1 MGTLNNGPFGHLN
14 GRVGNLVSYTLK
26 GKNVVRAAGKSA
38 KPPTLAK
45 LANYQRMSVTNTF
58 LKPLLAFLNLG
69 FAKAVED
76 TDRNPYNEAVSFN
89 KKSALQ
95 GVYPNISM
103 DYSKAM
109 VSKGDLPPALSPA
122 INILSNGIEFTWEM
136 PGSIA
141 PQCLNNR
148 AMLVVYFPEG
158 VDVTGIPKAVLD
170 LSGARRHE
178 CRDFIAL
185 TAKQLAKP
193 FQAYIAFIADDRLNV
208 SDSVLVGEVPDFIHR
223 EFCER

>member
-38 KPPTLAK
+38 KPPTKTMLT
-45 LANYQRMSVTNTF
+45 NYQRMKVVNAF
-58 LKPLLAFLNLG
+58 LKPMLAFLNIG

-76 TDRNPYNEAVSFN
+76 TDRNPYNEAVSYN
-89 KKSALQ
+89 KKYALQ
-95 GVYPNISM
+95 GVYPNIVI
-103 DYSKAM
+103 DFSKAL
-109 VSKGDLPPALSPA
+109 VSKGDLPPAVSPV
-122 INILSNGIEFTWEM
+122 INILPDGIEFTWEM
-136 PGSIA
+136 QSNIA

-148 AMLVVYFPEG
+148 AMLLIYFPEG
-158 VDVTGIPKAVLD
+158 VDITGIPKAAME

-185 TAKQLAKP
+185 STKELAKP
-193 FQAYIAFIADDRLNV
+193 FEAYIAFIADDRLQV
-208 SDSVLVGEVPDFIHR
+208 SDSRWLD
-223 EFCER
+223 

>member
-1 MGTLNNGPFGHLN
+1 MGTLDNGPFGHLN

-26 GKNVVRAAGKSA
+26 GKNVVRVAGKSA

-45 LANYQRMSVTNTF
+45 LANYQRMKVVNAF
-58 LKPLLAFLNLG
+58 LKPMLAFLNLG

-89 KKSALQ
+89 KKYALQ

-103 DYSKAM
+103 DYSKAL
-109 VSKGDLPPALSPA
+109 VSKGDLPPAVSPA
-122 INILSNGIEFTWEM
+122 VNILSNGIEFTWEM
-136 PGSIA
+136 QSNIA
-141 PQCLNNR
+141 QQCLNNR
-148 AMLVVYFPEG
+148 VMLVIYFPEG
-158 VDVTGIPKAVLD
+158 VDATGIPKAAME
-170 LSGARRHE
+170 LSGTRRHE

-185 TAKQLAKP
+185 SAKELAKP

-208 SDSVLVGEVPDFIHR
+208 SDSVWVGA
-223 EFCER
+223 

>member
-1 MGTLNNGPFGHLN
+1 MGTLNNGPFGHIN

-26 GKNVVRAAGKSA
+26 GKNVIRTAGKNA

-45 LANYQRMSVTNTF
+45 LANYQRMKVTNAF
-58 LKPLLAFLNLG
+58 LKPTLALLNLG

-76 TDRNPYNEAVSFN
+76 TDRSAYNEAVSYH
-89 KKSALQ
+89 KKHALQ

-109 VSKGDLPPALSPA
+109 LSKGNLPPAVSPA
-122 INILSNGIEFTWEM
+122 LNILSNGIEFTWEM
-136 PGSIA
+136 PGNIA

-148 AMLVVYFPEG
+148 AMLLVFFPEG
-158 VDVTGIPKAVLD
+158 VNATRIPRAAIE

-178 CRDFIAL
+178 CRDFMAL
-185 TAKQLAKP
+185 TAAELGKP
-193 FQAYIAFIADDRLNV
+193 FEAYIAFIADDRLNV
-208 SDSVLVGEVPDFIHR
+208 SDSVWVGA
-223 EFCER
+223 

>member
-1 MGTLNNGPFGHLN
+1 MGTLDNGPFGHLN

-26 GKNVVRAAGKSA
+26 GKNVVRVAGKSA

-45 LANYQRMSVTNTF
+45 LANYQRMKVVNAF
-58 LKPLLAFLNLG
+58 LKPILAFLNLG

-89 KKSALQ
+89 KKYALQ

-103 DYSKAM
+103 DYSKAL
-109 VSKGDLPPALSPA
+109 VSKGDLPPAVSPA
-122 INILSNGIEFTWEM
+122 VNILSNGIEFTWEIQ
-136 PGSIA
+136 SNIA
-141 PQCLNNR
+141 QQCLNNR
-148 AMLVVYFPEG
+148 VMLVVYFPEG
-158 VDVTGIPKAVLD
+158 VDATGIPKAAME

-178 CRDFIAL
+178 CRDFMAL
-185 TAKQLAKP
+185 SAKELAKP

-208 SDSVLVGEVPDFIHR
+208 SDSVWVGA
-223 EFCER
+223 

>member
-26 GKNVVRAAGKSA
+26 GKNVVRAAGKST
-38 KPPTLAK
+38 KPPTLAR
-45 LANYQRMSVTNTF
+45 LANYQRMKVVNAF
-58 LKPLLAFLNLG
+58 LKPMLAFLNLG

-89 KKSALQ
+89 KKYALQ
-95 GVYPNISM
+95 GAYPNINM

-122 INILSNGIEFTWEM
+122 LNVLSNGIEFSWEM
-136 PGSIA
+136 QSNIA

-148 AMLVVYFPEG
+148 VMLVIYFPEG
-158 VDVTGIPKAVLD
+158 VDATGIPKAAME
-170 LSGARRHE
+170 LSGTRRHE
-178 CRDFIAL
+178 CRDFMAL
-185 TAKQLAKP
+185 SAKELAKP

-208 SDSVLVGEVPDFIHR
+208 SNSVWVGV
-223 EFCER
+223 

>member
-26 GKNVVRAAGKSA
+26 GKNVVRSAGKSA

-45 LANYQRMSVTNTF
+45 LANYQRMKVVNEF
-58 LKPLLAFLNLG
+58 LKPMLAFLNPG

-89 KKSALQ
+89 KKYALQ

-103 DYSKAM
+103 DYGKAM
-109 VSKGDLPPALSPA
+109 VSKGDLPPAVSPVFH
-122 INILSNGIEFTWEM
+122 ILPDGIEFTWEM
-136 PGSIA
+136 QGDIA

-158 VDVTGIPKAVLD
+158 VDVTGIPKAAIE

-178 CRDFIAL
+178 LRNFMAL
-185 TAKQLAKP
+185 SAKQLTKP
-193 FQAYIAFIADDRLNV
+193 FQAYIAFIADDRWNV
-208 SDSVLVGEVPDFIHR
+208 SDSVWVESSLV
-223 EFCER
+223 